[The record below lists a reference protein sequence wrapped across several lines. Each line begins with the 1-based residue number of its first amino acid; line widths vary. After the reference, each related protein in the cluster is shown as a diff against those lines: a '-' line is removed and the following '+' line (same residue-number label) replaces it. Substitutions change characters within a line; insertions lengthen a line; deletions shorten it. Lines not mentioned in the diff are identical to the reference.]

1 MKRSTTRSA
10 RDTPPNRT
18 RRTYVGQIRS
28 FVLFRSKPHPI
39 DMGSPKVNAL
49 PTHLAVAEHI
59 AASTQSQ
66 AFRALPFLHRGVLPK
81 DVGLVDPP
89 LAKETRRLAQGRVP
103 GCASGV
109 PDHSWI
115 SGWWRRG

>member
-28 FVLFRSKPHPI
+28 FVLFRGKPHPI
-39 DMGSPKVNAL
+39 DMGSPEVDAL
-49 PTHLAVAEHI
+49 PTHLAGAEHV

-89 LAKETRRLAQGRVP
+89 LTKETRRLAQSRMP
-103 GCASGV
+103 GCPRGV
-109 PDHSWI
+109 PDHS
-115 SGWWRRG
+115 SVAG